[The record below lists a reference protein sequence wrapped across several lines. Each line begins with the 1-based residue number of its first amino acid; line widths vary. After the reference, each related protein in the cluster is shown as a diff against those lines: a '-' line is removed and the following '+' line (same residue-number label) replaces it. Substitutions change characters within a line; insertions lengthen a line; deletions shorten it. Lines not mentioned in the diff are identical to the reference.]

1 LDIQFELSTLQIVL
15 GFHIQRTEEN
25 MKRLL
30 VLLLLLSVVSQL
42 PAQDSKP
49 VYHLF
54 NPVPRAELREFAL
67 DRPDVT
73 ESPQTVDAGHFQF
86 EGDVVKWQ
94 KPDKDSDGTVLL
106 WNGLYKMGLAKNW
119 DVHVGYELYNITP
132 NYEGANS
139 PDGHGA
145 LTFRVKRNFWGNEGD
160 TKTAL
165 GTIPYVSFTSG
176 NPFDSNEEIQYGVGF
191 PFSCSI
197 NDKLG
202 WGGQP
207 QVDFIP
213 DGEGGHEFSFF
224 QTVVLGG
231 SLIGK
236 FDFYVE
242 VVGVFN
248 SIDNQY
254 LANGGVIYNV
264 SPNVKVDIA
273 TNIGLTNVSPTRI
286 YLGFSCRI

>member
-1 LDIQFELSTLQIVL
+1 MKYLLS
-15 GFHIQRTEEN
+15 
-25 MKRLL
+25 LL
-30 VLLLLLSVVSQL
+30 VLFVLSFEIH
-42 PAQDSKP
+42 AQDAKP
-49 VYHLF
+49 KYHLF
-54 NPVPRAELREFAL
+54 NPVPRAELRDFAL

-86 EGDVVKWQ
+86 EGDVVKWAR
-94 KPDKDSDGTVLL
+94 PDRESDGTVFL
-106 WNGLYKMGLAKNW
+106 WNGLYKMGLTKNW
-119 DVHVGYELYNITP
+119 DVHVGYELYNINP
-132 NYEGANS
+132 NVEGADS

-145 LTFRVKRNFWGNEGD
+145 LTFRLKRNFWGNEGD

-165 GTIPYVSFTSG
+165 GAIPYVTFLSG
-176 NPFDSNEEIQYGVGF
+176 KPFDSEEQIQYGVGF

-202 WGGQP
+202 WGAQP

-213 DGEGGHEFSFF
+213 NEKGGHDFSFF

-231 SLIGK
+231 VVMGNL
-236 FDFYVE
+236 DFYVE
-242 VVGVFN
+242 GVAYLN
-248 SIDNQY
+248 SESNQY
-254 LANGGVIYNV
+254 LANGGLIYNI

-273 TNIGLTNVSPTRI
+273 TNIGLNDASPSRV